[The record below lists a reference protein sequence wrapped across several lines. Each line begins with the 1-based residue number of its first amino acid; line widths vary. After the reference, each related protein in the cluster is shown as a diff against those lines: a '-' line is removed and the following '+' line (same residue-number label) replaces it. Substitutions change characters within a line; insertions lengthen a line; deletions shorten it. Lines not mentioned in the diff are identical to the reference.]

1 MNLMNLSWN
10 HLNQVKMMEKVG
22 KELYDDI
29 LIDPLPQLCE
39 YIELSSSI

>member
-1 MNLMNLSWN
+1 M
-10 HLNQVKMMEKVG
+10 VKIG
-22 KELYDDI
+22 KDMYEDM